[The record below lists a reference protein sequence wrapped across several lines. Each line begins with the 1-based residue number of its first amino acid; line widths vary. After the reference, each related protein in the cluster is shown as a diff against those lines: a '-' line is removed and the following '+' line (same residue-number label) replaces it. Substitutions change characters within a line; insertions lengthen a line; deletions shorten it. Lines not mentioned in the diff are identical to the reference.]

1 MYAIIETGG
10 KQYKVASG
18 DTVKVDKLSSE
29 PGVTITIEKVLAV
42 VDGEKTVF
50 GTPYINGAAVKAEVI
65 GTEKAEKVLVYKKR
79 PRRVYEKL
87 RGHRQ
92 QFTSVKITEVSFGG
106 LPWHIKKGLEA
117 QGMAA
122 IVYRKGLG

>member
-1 MYAIIETGG
+1 MYAIIEIGG

-18 DTVKVDKLSSE
+18 DTVRVDKLSSE
-29 PGVTITIEKVLAV
+29 PGATVAIEKVLMI
-42 VDGEKTVF
+42 VDGTKTVF
-50 GTPYINGAAVKAEVI
+50 GNPYIKGAGVKAEVI
-65 GTEKAEKVLVYKKR
+65 GTEKAQKILVYKKR

-106 LPWHIKKGLEA
+106 
-117 QGMAA
+117 
-122 IVYRKGLG
+122 